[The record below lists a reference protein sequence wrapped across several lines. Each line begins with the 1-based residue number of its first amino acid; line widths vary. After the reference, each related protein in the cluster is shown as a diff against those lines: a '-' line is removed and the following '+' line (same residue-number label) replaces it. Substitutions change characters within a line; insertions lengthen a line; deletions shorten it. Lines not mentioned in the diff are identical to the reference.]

1 MQLLYPYYD
10 VFRGVWFIMEKLLPA
25 KDRLLKSKKS
35 GLNGEFRGKMIV
47 ILCAIIMI
55 SATISITL
63 FLGTKGLQSFTKN
76 GINIIEF
83 LTSTKWNPTDKTN
96 PAYGVLP
103 FIFGSFAVTFLAAL
117 VAAPLGIGGAIFMT
131 EIAPS
136 WGRKILQ
143 PVVELLV
150 GIPSVVYGFIG
161 LSVLVPLIRDH
172 VGGLGFSL
180 LAGTIVLSIMI
191 LPTITTIATDAM
203 SSLPNHLREGSYALG
218 ATRWQTIRKVL
229 IPAAMPSLLTAIIL
243 GMARAFGEALAVQM
257 VIGNVRD
264 LPSSILEAS
273 ATLTTIITLNMG
285 HTTYGSVENNTL
297 WSMGLILLIM
307 SFAFILL
314 IRYLSSRRKLR

>member
-1 MQLLYPYYD
+1 
-10 VFRGVWFIMEKLLPA
+10 MEKLLPA
-25 KDRLLKSKKS
+25 ADRLLNSKNSK
-35 GLNGEFRGKMIV
+35 LNGEFRGKILV
-47 ILCAIIMI
+47 TLCAVIMI
-55 SATISITL
+55 SAAIAITI

-76 GINIIEF
+76 GISLLEF
-83 LTSTKWNPTDKTN
+83 LTSSNWNPTDKAN

-103 FIFGSFAVTFLAAL
+103 FIFGSFAVTFLSAL
-117 VAAPLGIGGAIFMT
+117 VAAPLGIGAAIFMT

-161 LSVLVPLIRDH
+161 LSVLVPFIREH

-180 LAGTIVLSIMI
+180 LSGMIVLAIMI

-229 IPAAMPSLLTAIIL
+229 VPAALPSLLTAIIL

-264 LPSSILEAS
+264 LPSSILDAS

-314 IRYLSSRRKLR
+314 IRYLSSRRKVR

>member
-1 MQLLYPYYD
+1 MQVGVYPIMTY
-10 VFRGVWFIMEKLLPA
+10 FRGVWCIMEKLEPA
-25 KDRLLKSKKS
+25 KDRLLKSKKNW
-35 GLNGEFRGKMIV
+35 LDGEIRGRILV
-47 ILCAIIMI
+47 ILCAVIMI
-55 SATISITL
+55 SATISITI
-63 FLGTKGLQSFTKN
+63 FLGSKGLQSFIKN
-76 GINIIEF
+76 GVSLIEF
-83 LTSTKWNPTDKTN
+83 ITSTHWNPTNLAK
-96 PAYGVLP
+96 PEYGALP
-103 FIFGSFAVTFLAAL
+103 FIFGSFAVTLLSAL

-143 PVVELLV
+143 PVIELLV

-161 LSVLVPLIRDH
+161 LTVLVPFIREH

-180 LAGTIVLSIMI
+180 LSGTIVLSIMI
-191 LPTITTIATDAM
+191 LPTVTTIATDAM
-203 SSLPNHLREGSYALG
+203 SSLPKNLREGSYALG

-229 IPAAMPSLLTAIIL
+229 IPAALPTLLTAIVL

-264 LPSSILEAS
+264 LPTSLLDAS

-314 IRYLSSRRKLR
+314 IRYLSSRRKM

>member
-1 MQLLYPYYD
+1 
-10 VFRGVWFIMEKLLPA
+10 MEKLVPA
-25 KDRLLKSKKS
+25 KDRLLKSGKDRL
-35 GLNGEFRGKMIV
+35 GGEFRGKALV
-47 ILCAIIMI
+47 ILCAVIMI
-55 SATISITL
+55 SATIAITI
-63 FLGTKGLQSFTKN
+63 FLGTKGLQSFIKN
-76 GINIIEF
+76 GVSLIEF
-83 LTSTKWNPTDKTN
+83 LTSKTWNPTNQAN
-96 PAYGVLP
+96 PAYGTLP
-103 FIFGSFAVTFLAAL
+103 FIFGSFAVTFLSAL

-143 PVVELLV
+143 PVIELLV

-161 LSVLVPLIRDH
+161 LTVLVPFIREN

-180 LAGTIVLSIMI
+180 LSGTIVLSVMI
-191 LPTITTIATDAM
+191 LPTVTTIATDAM
-203 SSLPNHLREGSYALG
+203 SSLPKPLREGSYALG

-229 IPAAMPSLLTAIIL
+229 IPAAMPTLLTAIVL

-257 VIGNVRD
+257 VIGNVKN
-264 LPSSILEAS
+264 LPTSLLDAS

-314 IRYLSSRRKLR
+314 IRYLSSRRKM

>member
-1 MQLLYPYYD
+1 MKKT
-10 VFRGVWFIMEKLLPA
+10 IPA
-25 KDRLLKSKKS
+25 SERLLKSKKS
-35 GLNGEFRGKMIV
+35 LMSGELRGKVIV
-47 ILCAIIMI
+47 ILCAVIMI
-55 SATISITL
+55 SATISITI
-63 FLGTKGLQSFTKN
+63 FLGSKGLQSFIKN
-76 GINIIEF
+76 GVSVIEF
-83 LTSTKWNPTDKTN
+83 ITSSNWNPTNKAN
-96 PAYGVLP
+96 PGYGALP
-103 FIFGSFAVTFLAAL
+103 FIFGSFAVTFLSAL

-143 PVVELLV
+143 PVIELLV

-161 LSVLVPLIRDH
+161 LTVLVPFIREN

-180 LAGTIVLSIMI
+180 LSGTIVLSIMI
-191 LPTITTIATDAM
+191 LPTVTTIATDAM
-203 SSLPNHLREGSYALG
+203 SSIPKNLREGSYALG

-229 IPAAMPSLLTAIIL
+229 LPAALPTLLTAIVL

-264 LPSSILEAS
+264 LPSSILDAS

-314 IRYLSSRRKLR
+314 IRYLSSRRKM

>member
-1 MQLLYPYYD
+1 
-10 VFRGVWFIMEKLLPA
+10 MEKVIPA
-25 KDRLLKSKKS
+25 KERLLKSSKNWM
-35 GLNGEFRGKMIV
+35 GGEARGRTLV

-55 SATISITL
+55 SATIAITI
-63 FLGTKGLQSFTKN
+63 FLGIKGLQSFIKN
-76 GINIIEF
+76 GVSIIEF
-83 LTSTKWNPTDKTN
+83 ITSKTWNPTDQAN
-96 PAYGVLP
+96 PKYGTLP
-103 FIFGSFAVTFLAAL
+103 FIFGSFAVTFLSAL
-117 VAAPLGIGGAIFMT
+117 IAAPLGIGGAIFMT

-143 PVVELLV
+143 PVIELLV

-161 LSVLVPLIRDH
+161 LTVLVPFIREH

-180 LAGTIVLSIMI
+180 LSGMIVLSIMI
-191 LPTITTIATDAM
+191 LPTVTTIATDAM
-203 SSLPNHLREGSYALG
+203 SSLPKTLREGSYALG

-229 IPAAMPSLLTAIIL
+229 VPAALPTLLTAIVL

-257 VIGNVRD
+257 VIGNVKD
-264 LPSSILEAS
+264 LPSSLLDAS

-314 IRYLSSRRKLR
+314 IRYLSSRRKV

>member
-1 MQLLYPYYD
+1 
-10 VFRGVWFIMEKLLPA
+10 MEKIVPA
-25 KDRLLKSKKS
+25 KERLLKSEK
-35 GLNGEFRGKMIV
+35 NWMDGEVRGKFLV
-47 ILCAIIMI
+47 ILCAVIMI
-55 SATISITL
+55 SATIAITI
-63 FLGTKGLQSFTKN
+63 FLGTKGLQSFIKN
-76 GINIIEF
+76 GVSLIEF
-83 LTSTKWNPTDKTN
+83 LTSTKWNPTNQAN
-96 PAYGVLP
+96 PEYGVLP

-136 WGRKILQ
+136 WGRKMLQ
-143 PVVELLV
+143 PVIELLV

-161 LSVLVPLIRDH
+161 LTVLVPLVREH

-180 LAGTIVLSIMI
+180 LSGMIVLSIMI

-203 SSLPNHLREGSYALG
+203 SSLPKSLREGSYALG

-229 IPAAMPSLLTAIIL
+229 IPAALPTLLTAVVL

-264 LPSSILEAS
+264 IPSSLLDAS

-297 WSMGLILLIM
+297 WSMGLILLVM
-307 SFAFILL
+307 SFGFILL
-314 IRYLSSRRKLR
+314 IRYLSSRRKM

>member
-1 MQLLYPYYD
+1 M
-10 VFRGVWFIMEKLLPA
+10 
-25 KDRLLKSKKS
+25 
-35 GLNGEFRGKMIV
+35 RGKVLV
-47 ILCAIIMI
+47 ILCAVIMI
-55 SATISITL
+55 SATISITI
-63 FLGTKGLQSFTKN
+63 FLGSKGLQSFIKN
-76 GINIIEF
+76 GVSLIEF
-83 LTSTKWNPTDKTN
+83 ITSTHWNPTNKAN
-96 PAYGVLP
+96 PEYGALP
-103 FIFGSFAVTFLAAL
+103 FIFGSFAVTLLSAL

-143 PVVELLV
+143 PVIELLV

-161 LSVLVPLIRDH
+161 LTVLVPFIREH

-180 LAGTIVLSIMI
+180 LSGTIVLSIMI

-203 SSLPNHLREGSYALG
+203 SSLPKSLREGSYALG

-229 IPAAMPSLLTAIIL
+229 IPAALPSLMTAIVL
-243 GMARAFGEALAVQM
+243 GMSRAFGEALAVQM
-257 VIGNVRD
+257 VIGNVRN
-264 LPSSILEAS
+264 LPSSILDAS

-297 WSMGLILLIM
+297 WSMGFILLVM

-314 IRYLSSRRKLR
+314 IRYLSSRRKL

>member
-1 MQLLYPYYD
+1 
-10 VFRGVWFIMEKLLPA
+10 MEKIVPA
-25 KDRLLKSKKS
+25 KERLLKSEKNWM
-35 GLNGEFRGKMIV
+35 NGEVRGKFLV
-47 ILCAIIMI
+47 ILCAVIMI
-55 SATISITL
+55 SATLAITI
-63 FLGTKGLQSFTKN
+63 FLGTKGLQSFIKN
-76 GINIIEF
+76 GVSLTEF
-83 LTSTKWNPTDKTN
+83 LTSVKWNPTNQAN
-96 PAYGVLP
+96 PEYGVLP
-103 FIFGSFAVTFLAAL
+103 FIFGSFAVTFLSAI

-143 PVVELLV
+143 PVIELLV

-161 LSVLVPLIRDH
+161 LTVLVPFVREH

-180 LAGTIVLSIMI
+180 LSGMIVLSIMI

-203 SSLPNHLREGSYALG
+203 SSLPKNLREGSYALG

-229 IPAAMPSLLTAIIL
+229 VPAALPTLLTAVVL

-264 LPSSILEAS
+264 IPTSLLDAS

-297 WSMGLILLIM
+297 WSMGLILLVM
-307 SFAFILL
+307 SFGFILL
-314 IRYLSSRRKLR
+314 IRYLSARRKM